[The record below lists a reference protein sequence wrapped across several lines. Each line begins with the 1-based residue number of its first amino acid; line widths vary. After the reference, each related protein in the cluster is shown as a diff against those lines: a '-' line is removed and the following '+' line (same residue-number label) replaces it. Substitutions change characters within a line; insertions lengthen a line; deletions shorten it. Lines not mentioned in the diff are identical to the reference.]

1 MSAYARV
8 VAPPITGHRRFG
20 LASSMPRHSGKWPS
34 RGKFEGTGVLRTAC
48 SWARKIPLVDALALL
63 PRSTHSLFEIV
74 SSQRRLI
81 NLRNAIVHEGAA
93 FQFSVDD
100 DLRIHPQAQSQTVSL
115 SEEDSFASI
124 NRIAAALYAPYIEKF
139 IGRELNDIEVS
150 TLEGLR
156 GTKA

>member
-1 MSAYARV
+1 
-8 VAPPITGHRRFG
+8 
-20 LASSMPRHSGKWPS
+20 
-34 RGKFEGTGVLRTAC
+34 VLRTAC